1 MRQHFGQAIIPLNA
15 EKLEAIWKKR
25 ILAEELSAE
34 EINTIKAI
42 DIPKAKQEE
51 FIKYIN
57 TKYSSQFE
65 EEPRFIKLVK
75 TSFATGAKDAHLFTF
90 GYCYPQGPFVELKK
104 TAESAAGARFFP
116 ADAANSNPEGQ
127 EFGAQKIR
135 TYRSH

>member
-42 DIPKAKQEE
+42 DIPEAKQEE

-57 TKYSSQFE
+57 TKYSSQLE
-65 EEPRFIKLVK
+65 EEPQFVKLVNA
-75 TSFATGAKDAHLFTF
+75 SFATDAKDAHLFTF
-90 GYCYPQGPFVELKK
+90 GHFYPKGPFVELKK
-104 TAESAAGARFFP
+104 IAESASPNFFRAG
-116 ADAANSNPEGQ
+116 AANSNPEGQ
-127 EFGAQKIR
+127 VRKECAESQP
-135 TYRSH
+135 